1 MWILNFFVVVAITW
15 ANFPVH
21 YALWM
26 LMVYLTDVWKVKL
39 TDAAA
44 IVNVFLG
51 LQAIPQSVLLFSAHG
66 LFGNYPVLLGSI
78 FACCVGMGFLTM
90 STPPVLAK
98 ATGTCSAYQPECIGE
113 GQRILFYIALALS
126 ALGAAGQAVSF
137 PSFLVE
143 QLGENANMPCIWF
156 LQCFAVILFKAA
168 AVLGFSYIS
177 PWSLWFG
184 VPAICYTVAAFIFL
198 SGSCIYKYVKPE
210 GSPITTLFRVLAA
223 SISKL
228 FYQLPTDASQLYNVS
243 DRNRQYVPHTNGL
256 RCLDKAAII
265 LPDQTL
271 EEQLRNRWRLCSI
284 AEIEVTKFAI
294 RTFPMSVTFIL
305 AGVMTSLSYTYFLEQ
320 AKTMNN
326 KVGNLR
332 IPLAV
337 FLWFQLEAREKFPK
351 LYHILVNWRWGSE
364 AKPSAPRVGVAVS
377 IILGVLCT
385 ITAAKVESRRLAV
398 VKSYGLAGE
407 TDEKIP
413 MTVFWLLPQ
422 YLLLGAVDGM
432 FAKSLNNYYSNYFEP
447 ISASYMLSGCNLMHG
462 LGCMSNILLVYIV
475 SKVSRRGN
483 KLSWFQDTLN
493 KSRLDKYYWTLSWL
507 LAIAFVLFVVI
518 SLWYAYR
525 RSKEEARTV
534 YIERSVTH
542 IGTET
547 IYEMTY
553 RVGNRRNNGTI
564 VDMFPSFG

>member
-1 MWILNFFVVVAITW
+1 MVYRILSITW
-15 ANFPVH
+15 ANIPVH

-26 LMVYLTDVWKVKL
+26 LMVYLTDVWKLKL

-44 IVNVFLG
+44 IVSVFFG
-51 LQAIPQSVLLFSAHG
+51 LLTILQSVMLFSAHG
-66 LFGNYPVLLGSI
+66 LFGNYPVLMGSI
-78 FACCVGMGFLTM
+78 FAYCVGMGFLTM

-113 GQRILFYIALALS
+113 GQRILFYIALALC
-126 ALGAAGQAVSF
+126 ALGTAGQAVSLRA
-137 PSFLVE
+137 FLLE
-143 QLGENANMPCIWF
+143 QLGQNANSPSIWS
-156 LQCFAVILFKAA
+156 LQRYAVILFKAA

-184 VPAICYTVAAFIFL
+184 VPAICYTVAAFIFF
-198 SGSCIYKYVKPE
+198 SGSCTYKYVKPE
-210 GSPITTLFRVLAA
+210 GSPITTLFRVFAA

-228 FYQLPTDASQLYNVS
+228 FYRLPTDVSQLYNIS
-243 DRNRQYVPHTNGL
+243 DPGIQSLPHTNSL

-271 EEQLRNRWRLCSI
+271 EQQLRNRWRLCSV
-284 AEIEVTKFAI
+284 AEVEATKFVI
-294 RTFPMSVTFIL
+294 RKFPLCMTYIL
-305 AGVMTSLSYTYFLEQ
+305 GGVLTSLSYTYFLEQ

-337 FLWFQLEAREKFPK
+337 FLWFQFEAREQFQKI
-351 LYHILVNWRWGSE
+351 YHIFMNWRWGSE

-385 ITAAKVESRRLAV
+385 ITAAKVESRRLAM
-398 VKSYGLAGE
+398 VKMYSLAGE

-422 YLLLGAVDGM
+422 YLLLGAADGM
-432 FAKSLNNYYSNYFEP
+432 VGNSLENYYNMYFEP
-447 ISASYMLSGCNLMHG
+447 ISASYMITAVNLMHG
-462 LGCMSNILLVYIV
+462 LGCISNILIVYVV
-475 SKVSRRGN
+475 SKVSQRGN
-483 KLSWFQDTLN
+483 KVSWLQDTLN
-493 KSRLDKYYWTLSWL
+493 KSRVDKYYWTLSWL

-518 SLWYAYR
+518 SLWHAYR

-534 YIERSVTH
+534 HVERSVAYV
-542 IGTET
+542 GGEL
-547 IYEMTY
+547 IYETTITM
-553 RVGNRRNNGTI
+553 GNRRSNNI
-564 VDMFPSFG
+564 IAMLPSSDMFIHY